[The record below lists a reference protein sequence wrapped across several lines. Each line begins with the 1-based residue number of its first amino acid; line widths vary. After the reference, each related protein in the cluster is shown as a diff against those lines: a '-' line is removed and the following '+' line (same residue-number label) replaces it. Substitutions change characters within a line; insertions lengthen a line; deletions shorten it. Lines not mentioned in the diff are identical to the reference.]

1 MITNKIWKPKDLFH
15 KHPWD
20 YWLLGLL
27 IFFYP
32 IGVWLIPS
40 GGSSVFNI
48 LGVGGFVVLIIRR
61 TWPCN
66 CQENL
71 VLLTL
76 LLYLSVTFLS
86 WWINGMENEGFKLLR
101 RQMLFILAVF
111 GMAWLAWRR
120 PSAGFFWWGV
130 VTASI
135 LIGLTGLYIFSLEK
149 NFRSGIFLVT
159 QVNPIVFGQLAVV
172 LFALTAASFHYFHR
186 LKPWSVIFPAAGA
199 NLSLIAAI
207 GSSTRGAWL
216 ALPAVIILIFWHYHK
231 SLLKNT
237 GKILAGFLIFIILF
251 FMYSGW
257 NTVHDRIGQAVS
269 DVQSYLKDPEKRTSS
284 SAVRLNMW
292 RAAFESGKKAPLFG
306 PGKDEY
312 QRTLKSGVKA
322 GDFIKKAGTHHFPHS
337 EYATAF
343 GYHGIAGLL
352 SFILILLVPG
362 RIFWKRLL
370 SPAHQ
375 EIKTIPLAG
384 LLVVISF
391 AMFSLTDSP
400 FEQRTTIMF
409 YALMVIIPLTL
420 NTKSIQSPQKP
431 GNTLITNGKI

>member
-1 MITNKIWKPKDLFH
+1 MITNKIWKPKNFFL

-48 LGVGGFVVLIIRR
+48 LGVGGFVVLVIRR

-66 CQENL
+66 RQENL

-120 PSAGFFWWGV
+120 PSPGFFWWGV
-130 VTASI
+130 VTGSI
-135 LIGLTGLYIFSLEK
+135 LIGLTGVYIFSLEK

-159 QVNPIVFGQLAVV
+159 QVNPIVYGQIAVV
-172 LFALTAASFHYFHR
+172 LFALTAASFSYFQR
-186 LKPWSVIFPAAGA
+186 LKPWSVIFPAAGTI
-199 NLSLIAAI
+199 LSLIAAI
-207 GSSTRGAWL
+207 GSGTRGAWL
-216 ALPAVIILIFWHYHK
+216 ALPAALILIVWHYQK
-231 SLLKNT
+231 SLLKNS

-251 FMYSGW
+251 FIYSGW
-257 NTVHDRIGQAVS
+257 NTVHDRIEQAVS
-269 DVQSYLKDPEKRTSS
+269 EVQSYLKDPGKKTSS
-284 SAVRLNMW
+284 SAVRLDMW
-292 RAAFESGKKAPLFG
+292 KAAFESGKKAPLLG

-322 GDFIKKAGTHHFPHS
+322 GSYIEKAGTYHFPHS
-337 EYATAF
+337 EYATSF
-343 GYHGIAGLL
+343 GYHGIAGLISL
-352 SFILILLVPG
+352 ILILLVPG
-362 RIFWKRLL
+362 RIFWKKWL
-370 SPAHQ
+370 SAD
-375 EIKTIPLAG
+375 ENDMRAVALAG
-384 LLVVISF
+384 LLVVIMF
-391 AMFSLTDSP
+391 AVFSLTDSP
-400 FEQRTTIMF
+400 FEQRSTIMF
-409 YALMVIIPLTL
+409 YALMVIIPLTVRSTSL
-420 NTKSIQSPQKP
+420 ES
-431 GNTLITNGKI
+431 